1 MYLPLFF
8 HTGLNSNNH
17 NYVYLVFFTAFT
29 DFTVFSCFYWRPMND
44 FYSIFSFFVAT
55 FDYEH
60 FILIPDVKDIFD
72 KLKKNFLYYIIL
84 MICDLD

>member
-1 MYLPLFF
+1 MTFIQ
-8 HTGLNSNNH
+8 
-17 NYVYLVFFTAFT
+17 YLV
-29 DFTVFSCFYWRPMND
+29 
-44 FYSIFSFFVAT
+44 FFVAT

-72 KLKKNFLYYIIL
+72 KLKKNFVYYIIL